1 MRYVL
6 SCPELSCVIPG
17 MLAPE
22 QVDMNVIYR
31 DCAPFPAELKA
42 ALAAHVWPRSFYQ

>member
-17 MLAPE
+17 MANLG
-22 QVDMNVIYR
+22 QVDMNVIYS
-31 DCAPFPAELKA
+31 DGADFPQDLKT
-42 ALAAHVWPRSFYQ
+42 ALAPHCWPRNSCQ